1 MRITAVDGRNFETYV
16 PYPGGGPENPHG
28 ACALTDKFMM
38 LCGAALG
45 PARAEALAHRLDH
58 LEDIGDAGE
67 IAALFAAPP
76 VTPK

>member
-1 MRITAVDGRNFETYV
+1 
-16 PYPGGGPENPHG
+16 
-28 ACALTDKFMM
+28 MM